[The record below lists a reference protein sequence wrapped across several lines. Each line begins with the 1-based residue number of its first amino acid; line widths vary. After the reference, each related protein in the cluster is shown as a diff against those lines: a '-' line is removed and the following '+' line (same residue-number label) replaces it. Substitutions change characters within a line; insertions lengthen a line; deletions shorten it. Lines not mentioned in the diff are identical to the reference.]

1 MMSKVRVFLRY
12 WLPVCLWMV
21 VIFRASGD
29 SGSFSHSSRII
40 GPLVRFFFPGISDA
54 GLHDVIFAVRKGAHL
69 TEYAILAVLLYR
81 AIGRDRWTKSPGSVR
96 TIFRVLL
103 VVALYAASDEWH
115 QSFVPNREAS
125 VVDVLIDTV
134 GGGAALSLV
143 WAATRAKQRRT

>member
-1 MMSKVRVFLRY
+1 
-12 WLPVCLWMV
+12 
-21 VIFRASGD
+21 
-29 SGSFSHSSRII
+29 
-40 GPLVRFFFPGISDA
+40 
-54 GLHDVIFAVRKGAHL
+54 
-69 TEYAILAVLLYR
+69 LLYR
-81 AIGRDRWTKSPGSVR
+81 AIGRDGWTKSPGSVR